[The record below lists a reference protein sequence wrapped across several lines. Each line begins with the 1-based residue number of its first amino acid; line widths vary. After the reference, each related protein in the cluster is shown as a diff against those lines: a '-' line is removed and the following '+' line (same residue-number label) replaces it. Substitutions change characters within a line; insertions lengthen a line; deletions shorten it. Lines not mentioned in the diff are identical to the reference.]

1 MRPVTADSMW
11 TYENGVLKNKLE
23 IKEEKLLTKI
33 EEEMLASKLKEVKID
48 NFNKEDLLKL
58 HKYLFEDLYDF
69 AGKLRDENVAFNNV
83 MMCQYQVVDLCLSDL
98 LKEKLK
104 AGDDIA
110 LALAYFYSE
119 LLIIFPFRDGNTVT
133 IQTFLKKWLETLGY
147 TINFNNI
154 DNGQLTNAT
163 KHSFYEDLS
172 ELKTLFSKYIKAQK
186 NK

>member
-1 MRPVTADSMW
+1 MK
-11 TYENGVLKNKLE
+11 NGVLKNKLE

-33 EEEMLASKLKEVKID
+33 EAEMLASKLKEVKID
-48 NFNKEDLLKL
+48 NFNKETLLKL

-69 AGKLRDENVAFNNV
+69 AGKLRDENVVFDNV

-119 LLIIFPFRDGNTVT
+119 LL
-133 IQTFLKKWLETLGY
+133 K
-147 TINFNNI
+147 
-154 DNGQLTNAT
+154 
-163 KHSFYEDLS
+163 
-172 ELKTLFSKYIKAQK
+172 
-186 NK
+186 